1 MNRQRLLLRGGGL
14 ILVILVGL
22 LLAQSAAAQPGR
34 SPVPEESPPLAEPAM
49 SSAHYNI
56 PWDVIANGGG
66 VLTSSH
72 YRLGQTIGQPAIG
85 LMTSAHYRL
94 HAGFWQMFLRTIY
107 MPFVRK

>member
-1 MNRQRLLLRGGGL
+1 MNQRRLLLWGGGL
-14 ILVILVGL
+14 FLVIVLVL
-22 LLAQSAAAQPGR
+22 LVAQSVAAQPGR
-34 SPVPEESPPLAEPAM
+34 SPALEESPPFAEPVM
-49 SSAHYNI
+49 SSANYNI
-56 PWDVIANGGG
+56 SWDVLANGGG

-85 LMTSAHYRL
+85 VMTSAHYRL